1 MLKKTLKVQN
11 FYTSFLLWTD
21 NNYLSNSTLYKDFTA
36 HHLVK
41 RSFIEEKY
49 SGKTVLLPKIGL

>member
-41 RSFIEEKY
+41 RRFIEEKY
-49 SGKTVLLPKIGL
+49 SGKTV